1 MKKTKDMIKEN
12 IKIIDIVLEIVD
24 ARIPISSKNPDIKK
38 LAKNKKRIL
47 LLNKS
52 DLVEKE
58 EIEFWKKY
66 MKNNNYADE
75 VLEIS
80 AETGFNLKKLY
91 SEIDKAAKT
100 KIEKLKKKGLK
111 NVTVRLLIAG
121 IPNVGKSKLINL
133 FVGKKATGVG
143 NRPGFTRGKQ
153 WVRIK
158 KGYELLD
165 TPGILWPKFESE
177 DVGINL
183 AITGSIKDEILD
195 TEDVA
200 KKLIEFLK
208 KTEKIGLLN
217 KKYKIEENMEL
228 MHEDVIL
235 EVITKKLGLIQKG
248 GKLNTSQGAFAILRD
263 YRSAKLGKFGV
274 DTLLVK
280 DEI

>member
-1 MKKTKDMIKEN
+1 
-12 IKIIDIVLEIVD
+12 
-24 ARIPISSKNPDIKK
+24 
-38 LAKNKKRIL
+38 

-52 DLVEKE
+52 DLVSQE

-80 AETGFNLKKLY
+80 AETGYNLKKLY
-91 SEIDKAAKT
+91 SEIDKAAQD

-111 NVTVRLLIAG
+111 KVTVRLLIAG

-153 WVRIK
+153 WVRLK

-177 DVGINL
+177 SVGINL

-195 TEDVA
+195 TENVA

-208 KTEKIGLLN
+208 KTDKLNLLN
-217 KKYKIEENMEL
+217 KKYKIEESMQEMNDDE
-228 MHEDVIL
+228 IL
-235 EVITKKLGLIQKG
+235 DLITKKLGLIQKG
-248 GKLNTSQGAFAILRD
+248 GKLNISQGAFAILKD
-263 YRSAKLGKFGV
+263 YRSAKIGKFGV
-274 DTLLVK
+274 DTLLAK
-280 DEI
+280 E